1 MLAEVPQTIAL
12 FPLQVVLFPGGPLK
26 LRIFE
31 TRYLDMVRR
40 CMREQQPFGVALL
53 LEGQEAGGPAVS
65 AEIGTT
71 ARIVDFE
78 PLQDGLLGITAIGER
93 TFRIRER
100 SRQADGLNLAE
111 IDWLPQPEPVPVP
124 AESRDLV
131 ELLRYALP
139 RMELAY
145 DLTAARY
152 DDAGWVSAR
161 LVEIFPL
168 PLLEQQHCLEMTDPL
183 LRLKY
188 LDSLV
193 SVEMTRLLDAP

>member
-1 MLAEVPQTIAL
+1 MAMAAEVPETIAL
-12 FPLQVVLFPGGPLK
+12 FPLRVVLFPGGPLK

-31 TRYLDMVRR
+31 TRYVDMVRR
-40 CMREQQPFGVALL
+40 AMREQQPFGVALL

-78 PLQDGLLGITAIGER
+78 PLQDGLLGITTIGER
-93 TFRIRER
+93 SFRIVSR
-100 SRQADGLNLAE
+100 SRQADGLNLAKVV
-111 IDWLPQPEPVPVP
+111 WLPVAEPVPVP
-124 AESRDLV
+124 AESMDLV

-139 RMELAY
+139 RMEPAY

-152 DDAGWVSAR
+152 EDADWVSAR

-168 PLLEQQHCLEMTDPL
+168 PLLEQQHCLEMTEPL
-183 LRLKY
+183 L
-188 LDSLV
+188 
-193 SVEMTRLLDAP
+193 